1 MVPPIRPL
9 PPLYY
14 RVFKTLEKRIQDR
27 HYGLG
32 ERLPSED
39 ALCRDFGV
47 SRMTIRQALAGLVDA
62 GLLTRRRGSGSY
74 VSATG
79 ARRVSAQMKLTGA
92 LEDLFAEVGSARVDT
107 ARLAEAPPPPEV
119 QGLMGLGD
127 GEPVTVIHRVR
138 AIEGQRFALT
148 VNYLPVALGRRIAE
162 PDLYRLPLL
171 QVLEEKLGGRFQ
183 HARQT
188 VEARLADA
196 EVAAALGL
204 EFGDPVLFVER
215 LMFGRGPRP
224 IEVVRSH
231 YRADVY
237 RYQIMLVR
245 SSRAGFRWRRA
256 TRAARR
262 TPERR
267 PRERQTWQR

>member
-1 MVPPIRPL
+1 MVPPIRPR

-171 QVLEEKLGGRFQ
+171 QVLEEKLGVRFQ

-188 VEARLADA
+188 VEARLAD
-196 EVAAALGL
+196 
-204 EFGDPVLFVER
+204 
-215 LMFGRGPRP
+215 
-224 IEVVRSH
+224 
-231 YRADVY
+231 
-237 RYQIMLVR
+237 
-245 SSRAGFRWRRA
+245 
-256 TRAARR
+256 
-262 TPERR
+262 
-267 PRERQTWQR
+267 